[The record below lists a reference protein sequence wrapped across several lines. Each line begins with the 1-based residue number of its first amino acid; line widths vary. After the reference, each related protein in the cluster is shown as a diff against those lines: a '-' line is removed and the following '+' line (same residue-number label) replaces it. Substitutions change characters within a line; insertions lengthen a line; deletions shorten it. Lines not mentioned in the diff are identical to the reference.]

1 MMMEEGGVC
10 LFRDVVDIC
19 SIDKVLESNELTE
32 NRRQKIIESSHQ
44 RKDSFAEQLN
54 ESLKKY
60 HTQCYLYYTSKQKI
74 KRYLEK
80 EVEPTTKQPTAKKKR

>member
-44 RKDSFAEQLN
+44 RKDSFTEQLN
-54 ESLKKY
+54 ESHKKY
-60 HTQCYLYYTSKQKI
+60 HIQCYLYTSKRKI
-74 KRYLEK
+74 KRHLEK
-80 EVEPTTKQPTAKKKR
+80 ELEPTTKQPPAKKKR